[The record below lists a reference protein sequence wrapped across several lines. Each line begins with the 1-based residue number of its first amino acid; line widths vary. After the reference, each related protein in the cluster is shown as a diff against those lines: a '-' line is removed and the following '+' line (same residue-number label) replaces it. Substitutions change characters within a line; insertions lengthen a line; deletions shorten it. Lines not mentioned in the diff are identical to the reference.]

1 MPDAPAPTPDLSSTT
16 MSAPLPA
23 PRASSSLARC
33 QAVERPC
40 MPAPMMTYGV
50 WAGVLTAHLLP
61 TARVPAGLQVGCI
74 LPVALGDARVAAEE
88 RVLRHVRR
96 VPGRGGH
103 LSGRLGH
110 GAYVG
115 RGGAAADAEG
125 AHAEGEGGRGELAQL
140 VAGGG
145 GGGGAGGGGARP
157 PPRGGGRAPAPGP

>member
-61 TARVPAGLQVGCI
+61 TARAPAGLQVGGI

-103 LSGRLGH
+103 LARRPRH
-110 GAYVG
+110 GAYVV
-115 RGGAAADAEG
+115 RGGAAADADA
-125 AHAEGEGGRGELAQL
+125 AHAEGEGGRGDLAQL
-140 VAGGG
+140 VTGECGWDG
-145 GGGGAGGGGARP
+145 RG
-157 PPRGGGRAPAPGP
+157 RGGL

>member
-61 TARVPAGLQVGCI
+61 TARAPAGLQVGGI

-103 LSGRLGH
+103 LAGRLGH
-110 GAYVG
+110 GADGV
-115 RGGAAADAEG
+115 RGCAAADAEG
-125 AHAEGEGGRGELAQL
+125 PHAEVEGGRGELAQL
-140 VAGGG
+140 VTGAGEGGECGGEGLGPAAGGS
-145 GGGGAGGGGARP
+145 AQRLAR
-157 PPRGGGRAPAPGP
+157 GP

>member
-1 MPDAPAPTPDLSSTT
+1 MQNAPAPTPDLSSTT

-50 WAGVLTAHLLP
+50 WARVLTAHLLP
-61 TARVPAGLQVGCI
+61 TARAPAGLQVGGI

-103 LSGRLGH
+103 LAGRLGH
-110 GAYVG
+110 GAIEV
-115 RGGAAADAEG
+115 RGGAAADAEV
-125 AHAEGEGGRGELAQL
+125 AHAEVEGGRGELAQL
-140 VAGGG
+140 VAG
-145 GGGGAGGGGARP
+145 AGEGVE
-157 PPRGGGRAPAPGP
+157 RGGEGLGPAPG

>member
-1 MPDAPAPTPDLSSTT
+1 MPDAPAPTPDLSRTP

-61 TARVPAGLQVGCI
+61 TARVPAGLQVGGI

-88 RVLRHVRR
+88 RALRRLR
-96 VPGRGGH
+96 SVPGPSGH
-103 LSGRLGH
+103 PPPPPPPPPPLVH
-110 GAYVG
+110 APPAP
-115 RGGAAADAEG
+115 AAP
-125 AHAEGEGGRGELAQL
+125 
-140 VAGGG
+140 
-145 GGGGAGGGGARP
+145 RP
-157 PPRGGGRAPAPGP
+157 PPP

>member
-1 MPDAPAPTPDLSSTT
+1 MVPHAMPDAPAPTPDLSSTT

-61 TARVPAGLQVGCI
+61 TARAPAGLQVGGI

-88 RVLRHVRR
+88 RVLRHLRR

-103 LSGRLGH
+103 LSGRPGH
-110 GAYVG
+110 GADVG
-115 RGGAAADAEG
+115 RGGAAADPEG
-125 AHAEGEGGRGELAQL
+125 RPP
-140 VAGGG
+140 AGGG
-145 GGGGAGGGGARP
+145 GP
-157 PPRGGGRAPAPGP
+157 C